1 MSVHSVLKN
10 PLISAYL
17 TGILG
22 ILAFPPLCLFPFAF
36 VLFVPLLYS
45 LLSHNFEYK
54 ELKKPF
60 LIRYATGL
68 LWISILLGLVLG
80 TVLESMGIEK
90 TIGWIVGVLPA
101 LLITSYNANYH
112 KFSAVYLAFL
122 LWNTGTCYWL
132 CYASVAGGLGAILVN
147 PLLQTL
153 PVWLFLY
160 MYPKTNAL
168 KAFLILISAWL
179 TFEFLHFR
187 WDLSWSWITLGHAL
201 STFTF
206 GMQFY
211 ELTGVLGGSLWIWIV
226 QLIFLQELLTQKKT
240 LRKYLSIA
248 IALPLLIDF
257 ILWFNVPKS
266 KENVTV
272 AVIQPNIDPYHKFE
286 KNTTANQ
293 LNTFK
298 ELIRQAQQ
306 HNPEW
311 IILPETAI
319 PYSIWEEQ
327 LYQDTFIKGLQE
339 ELKNE
344 KQAILLGITSIRKY
358 ANGQGKSVSAAKL
371 EGTQD
376 WYDMYNAATIITKNE
391 NMQFH
396 RKSKLVPMVE
406 RMPFLSVLGFLEKYS
421 MIDLGGHSNSL
432 GIVDKVQVLTHNHTN
447 VAPVICYESIYGDY
461 VKEFSV
467 QKADLIAIITNDGWW
482 RNTSGYIQHAYYAK
496 MRAIENR
503 RYIARCANTGRS
515 LFIDPKGNTQQ
526 ATKWWHE
533 AIIVQSLGKMNY
545 TTVYARTGD
554 ILGWISLIAL
564 SINLGSV
571 YFYRKNK
578 VILNKK

>member
-1 MSVHSVLKN
+1 MGISSVLKN
-10 PLISAYL
+10 PLVCAYM
-17 TGILG
+17 TGVLG
-22 ILAFPPLCLFPFAF
+22 ILAFPPSPLFLLIF
-36 VLFVPLLYS
+36 VLFIPLLYS
-45 LLSHNFEYK
+45 LLKHDFRYNGV
-54 ELKKPF
+54 KKPF
-60 LIRYATGL
+60 FVKYATGL
-68 LWISILLGLVLG
+68 LWVSILLGLALG
-80 TVLESMGIEK
+80 IVLESMGIEK
-90 TIGWIVGVLPA
+90 TIGWVVGVLPA

-112 KFSAVYLAFL
+112 KFSAIYLAFL

-160 MYPKTNAL
+160 IYPRTASL
-168 KAFLILISAWL
+168 KSFTILVSAWL

-201 STFTF
+201 SAFTF
-206 GMQFY
+206 GIQFY
-211 ELTGVLGGSLWIWIV
+211 ELTGVLGGSLWIWLV
-226 QLIFLQELLTQKKT
+226 QLLFLYGLLNQKRT
-240 LRKYLSIA
+240 LRKYLSVV
-248 IALPLLIDF
+248 IALPLLLNF
-257 ILWFNVPKS
+257 ILWFNVPKPDKS
-266 KENVTV
+266 ITV
-272 AVIQPNIDPYHKFE
+272 AIIQPNIDPYHKFE
-286 KNTTANQ
+286 ENTTANQ

-298 ELIRQAQQ
+298 KLIRKAQQ
-306 HNPEW
+306 HNPDW

-327 LYQDTFIKGLQE
+327 LYQDTFIKELQE
-339 ELKNE
+339 ELTDE
-344 KQAILLGITSIRKY
+344 KQAILLGITSVRKY
-358 ANGQGKSVSAAKL
+358 PNGQGKSVSAAKL

-376 WYDMYNAATIITKNE
+376 WYDMYNTATIITKTNST
-391 NMQFH
+391 QFH

-421 MIDLGGHSNSL
+421 MIDLGGHANSL
-432 GIVDKVQVLTHNHTN
+432 GIVDKVQVLHHDNTK

-461 VKEFSV
+461 VGDFSV

-503 RYIARCANTGRS
+503 KYIARCANTGRS

-526 ATKWWHE
+526 ATKWWQE
-533 AIIVQSLGKMNY
+533 AVIVQNLGKMNY

-554 ILGWISLIAL
+554 ILGWISIAVL
-564 SINLGSV
+564 LTGLGTV
-571 YFYRKNK
+571 FFYRKK
-578 VILNKK
+578 TVK